1 MSDPND
7 PIQPPQA
14 EVSPAELLG
23 RALES
28 RPVTGDPQAWEPPSP
43 QDLQAQLPGYEVQQF
58 LARGGMGAVYRGV
71 QVSLGRIVAI
81 KILPPYLSQS
91 DPQYAERFK
100 QEARAMAQLNH
111 PGIVS
116 VYDFGQMTDGT
127 LFFVMEYIDGT
138 DVAQM
143 VMKQGRVHSNH
154 AMAIVAHVCDALQY
168 AHEHGVVHRD
178 IKPANIMVGYDGRV
192 KVADF
197 GLAKSLTRRQQ
208 LSLTQSGFVMGT
220 PHFLAPEAMMPGS
233 TLDHRADIYA
243 VGVMLYQMLTG
254 KLPQGVFEMP
264 SLQVPGLD
272 PRYDQIIVNAMRE
285 DREQRFPSVLHLRR
299 ALDAI
304 LTQPVERS
312 EVAKQTVPTSV
323 VAPEKPVSRSVAQ
336 SSQSI
341 PQKAAPKPQPGQ
353 HYYRPPQVSAP
364 PPAKKAFPI
373 LWVTAAA
380 LAIAAG
386 GYGWMQRKTAGEHP
400 PTPVIASPAEPKYA
414 PSVVQDSGRPA
425 ASRVTPTPAP
435 VISSTPAVPKS
446 TLVQPAR
453 RGPGPKSPDALNLTQ
468 PLQLGPVGAL
478 TIRYTAFNNATIAEA
493 AEYLRIKS
501 RELDPKKEGLQIL
514 LDETITDDLHKITMD
529 LHQLPVS
536 EILRHVALMARLDVI
551 PVGSALKLTASPDV
565 RPPYP
570 TSPASARLTRV
581 LRTILP
587 TMVFQKANLAEAVEY
602 IRVKGRDM
610 DPQKELPHLLI
621 DPALDVTTGRITLDV
636 KNVPLTEAIR
646 YVAEL
651 ADAQPICLGEVIYLQ
666 PKQNLAAKKTTASEV
681 RALLLNYK
689 WLWTGRRIQNEEV
702 TFHEDGSATVID
714 WSFKWRIDPTSLN
727 MMILTSDSDKEM
739 AFQFN
744 GDFTQLDG
752 QNGDVHVVLTK
763 GRHAPALAK
772 LPAMPPTQS
781 PKPTA
786 TSLPEPA
793 NPANTA
799 QPPAISSTDM
809 KLKEPWM
816 PHNIHTRKEW
826 LAALDFYSKEVIRK
840 GISKP
845 RTIWGSFTW
854 LMPLA
859 QATSLLP
866 RGSYKLKTV
875 SAAKLAYPE
884 GISVEFWHVGG
895 KGYEDDLEVFDEIAF
910 VLDDARRIVSLQLGE
925 NSYKTLNWK
934 WQNKTGPDGDRN
946 PYYDFLNDSANGK
959 NGRKVFYQ
967 FRPGPPGVTNVK
979 LVLDGSTSSHWYLTE
994 PLAEKFTQIY
1004 AEVNKQGL

>member
-1 MSDPND
+1 MPDPDPNA
-7 PIQPPQA
+7 PIQPPQL
-14 EVSPAELLG
+14 EVPPAELLG

-28 RPVTGDPQAWEPPSP
+28 RPVTGDPQSWEPPGP
-43 QDLQAQLPGYEVQQF
+43 QELQAQLPGYEVQQF

-71 QVSLGRIVAI
+71 QISLGRTVAI

-116 VYDFGQMTDGT
+116 VYDFGQMADGT
-127 LFFVMEYIDGT
+127 LFFVMEFIDGT

-143 VMKQGRVHSNH
+143 VMKQGRVHSSH

-254 KLPQGVFEMP
+254 RLPQGIFEMP

-312 EVAKQTVPTSV
+312 EAAQQTVPASV
-323 VAPEKPVSRSVAQ
+323 VAPEKPVAH
-336 SSQSI
+336 SSKSL
-341 PQKAAPKPQPGQ
+341 PQTLAPKPQPGQ

-364 PPAKKAFPI
+364 QPAKKAFPV
-373 LWVTAAA
+373 LWATATA

-386 GYGWMQRKTAGEHP
+386 GYGWMQSKTAGEHP
-400 PTPVIASPAEPKYA
+400 PTPAVASPGEPKYV

-425 ASRVTPTPAP
+425 ASRVTPTPTA
-435 VISSTPAVPKS
+435 VISSTPKS
-446 TLVQPAR
+446 PPAQPAR
-453 RGPGPKSPDALNLTQ
+453 RSPGPKSPDALNLTQ
-468 PLQLGPVGAL
+468 PIQLGPVGAL
-478 TIRYTAFNNATIAEA
+478 IIQHTIFSNATVAEA
-493 AEYLRIKS
+493 VEYLRHKS
-501 RELDPKKEGLQIL
+501 RDLDPKKEGLQIL
-514 LDETITDDLHKITMD
+514 MDETITDDLFKITMD
-529 LHQLPVS
+529 LYQLPLS

-565 RPPYP
+565 RPPYL

-581 LRTILP
+581 LRTSLP
-587 TMVFQKANLAEAVEY
+587 TMVFQNAHLAEAVDY
-602 IRVKGRDM
+602 IRLKGRDM
-610 DPQKELPHLLI
+610 DQQKELPPILI
-621 DPALDVTTGRITLDV
+621 DPALDVTSRRITLDV

-666 PKQNLAAKKTTASEV
+666 PKPATSSAPAAPAAASLTALRPAPAIGTPSRPAEPPQ
-681 RALLLNYK
+681 R
-689 WLWTGRRIQNEEV
+689 
-702 TFHEDGSATVID
+702 VID
-714 WSFKWRIDPTSLN
+714 P
-727 MMILTSDSDKEM
+727 M
-739 AFQFN
+739 A
-744 GDFTQLDG
+744 
-752 QNGDVHVVLTK
+752 
-763 GRHAPALAK
+763 
-772 LPAMPPTQS
+772 
-781 PKPTA
+781 
-786 TSLPEPA
+786 
-793 NPANTA
+793 
-799 QPPAISSTDM
+799 M

-826 LAALDFYSKEVIRK
+826 LAALDYYSKEVIRK
-840 GISKP
+840 GISTP
-845 RTIWGSFTW
+845 RNIWGPFTW
-854 LMPLA
+854 LMPLS
-859 QATSLLP
+859 QATDRLP

-875 SAAKLAYPE
+875 TAAKLAYPE

-895 KGYEDDLEVFDEIAF
+895 KGYEDDLELFDEIAF
-910 VLDDARRIVSLQLGE
+910 VLDDARRIISLQLGE

-994 PLAEKFTQIY
+994 PLAEKFTQIH